1 MRRYSGSELLRR
13 GNQAGTKLMVSV
25 VTVGLFVIYS
35 LLHARSGASAPAPTS
50 LGSGASGT
58 ATTTTAPGATS
69 TSTTTPMPGALYRDG
84 TYNGDVTDAQW
95 GYVQVQVTVQ
105 RGKVATVQFLQYPND
120 RDRSVMINQY
130 ADPILIQEA
139 VQAQSAQV
147 DIVSGATDT
156 SLAFM
161 QSLGQ
166 ALGQAHV

>member
-1 MRRYSGSELLRR
+1 MRRNSGSELIRR
-13 GNQAGTKLMVSV
+13 GNQAATKLMVSV

-35 LLHARSGASAPAPTS
+35 LLHARSGATPAPTS
-50 LGSGASGT
+50 LGGGASGA

-69 TSTTTPMPGALYRDG
+69 TTTSTAVPGALYRDG
-84 TYNGDVTDAQW
+84 TYNGDVSDAQW

-105 RGKVATVQFLQYPND
+105 RGKVANVQFLQYPND

-147 DIVSGATDT
+147 DVVSGATDT
-156 SLAFM
+156 SEAFM

-166 ALGQAHV
+166 ALDQAHV